1 MTLDISSLLPA
12 KEKITSNKD
21 QLLLKLTEFVLTNSC
36 SKASIKLKKKLKKK
50 SLLTL
55 PSWNKSNQKSLKAYN
70 GSSVKSNFKKT
81 EAIKINLIKIIK
93 LTQGGKV
100 AYYLSKSIK

>member
-36 SKASIKLKKKLKKK
+36 SKASIKLKK
-50 SLLTL
+50 
-55 PSWNKSNQKSLKAYN
+55 N
-70 GSSVKSNFKKT
+70 
-81 EAIKINLIKIIK
+81 
-93 LTQGGKV
+93 
-100 AYYLSKSIK
+100 